1 MEIRNIA
8 IIAHVDHG
16 KTTLTDALLSQTGM
30 IQGGSMD
37 SNQLEQER
45 GITIYSKPT
54 TLYYK
59 DTKINI
65 VDTPGHADFGS
76 EVERV
81 LRSIDCVLLIVDAQ
95 EGPMPQTK
103 FVLKKSLQLGLKPI
117 VVLNKIDKPA
127 AQPDRVLEEVQELF
141 LELDANDEQFDF
153 PYIYAIGKDGIAK
166 TSLDDD
172 SQNLDPL
179 LDMILEK
186 VPAAEADTSKAFR
199 MQPFNLG
206 YDDFIGRLGIGR
218 IYEGTVKSGQKVFIK
233 DLEGKT
239 RTGTISKLQ
248 QFKGFETIEVKEAH
262 AGDLVMIAGIADL
275 DIGETITSDEKAEL
289 LPAINV
295 DEPTI
300 AMEFIVNDSP
310 FAGKEGKFVT
320 TRQIRD
326 RLEKELEINVGLRI
340 EFPENSDRFKVY
352 GRGELHIAILLEQ
365 MAREG
370 FELQVS
376 QPQAIQKEIDG
387 QQVEP
392 FEEVTIDC
400 PSEFTGT
407 VIEKLG
413 KRKGTMTNM
422 INKGNITRLLF
433 EIPSR
438 GLLGFRGQFVV
449 DTKGEGILSS
459 QGLGFKPYA
468 GPIEKHQTGSMI
480 SMDTG
485 KALGYALANLQ
496 QRGVLYIDPNTEV
509 YEGMVIGNTAN
520 GMDLVV
526 NPLKGK
532 KLTNVRASG
541 SDDGL
546 NLTPPKKITLETG
559 MEIMKEDEFLEITPE
574 NVRIRKQ
581 HLKEADRK
589 RASK

>member
-186 VPAAEADTSKAFR
+186 VPAAEADTTKPFR

-422 INKGNITRLLF
+422 INKGNITRLIF